1 MLPKFQKVF
10 TNTHRDLNPY
20 ECSVGT
26 HSNVLAIA
34 YIYLYIHIDIYIHV
48 LKMQNHIK
56 KLSMTES
63 IDSHTILQTLKP
75 KP

>member
-10 TNTHRDLNPY
+10 TDTHRDINLY
-20 ECSVGT
+20 VCSVGT
-26 HSNVLAIA
+26 HSNVLAII
-34 YIYLYIHIDIYIHV
+34 YIYLYIHTDIYIHV
-48 LKMQNHIK
+48 LKMQIHIK
-56 KLSMTES
+56 KLCMTES